1 MDRNAGLIR
10 FVVANNR
17 TLTVAAV
24 VLLGIGGI
32 LEGFGIAA
40 ALPVLEAMVGAEG
53 SERGAL
59 AEGLTTALGAIGITA
74 TVNTLL
80 IFLVVMFLIR
90 AVFLYAAS
98 ITVGFGVARMV
109 MEFRLRLIRAITRA
123 EWKHALSYP
132 TGYIANA
139 LGSES
144 DRTGMA
150 YAEFTQMVAEG
161 IQVLVY
167 LALVFFISWQTG
179 LAAIAVGGTVL
190 LLFQGRVEASRRA
203 GHDQVNVRRSV
214 LARLTDALPSLKP
227 LKAMGR
233 ERYLLPRLEQETHA
247 YFEAQ
252 KRELASTELLKKAR
266 EPLVMT
272 ALAAG
277 LWGVITYSTISSTS
291 VMILAAL
298 FYRSVTSI
306 TNMQQRWV
314 SVTVGDH
321 SFRSLMEHIQSAED
335 ARERWVSTGTPP
347 PRLRESLRLDGVSF
361 SYGDAQILRGVDA
374 ELQAGTFVTLA
385 GPSGSGKSTL
395 VDLITGLLRPT
406 GGRILIDGIDL
417 SEVDVPEWRKHIGYV
432 PQEPMLFSDSVM
444 NNISLGDPD
453 ISVQDVENALRI
465 ASAWEFVQNLP
476 NGLDQRIGEGGMQLS
491 GGQRQRLSIARAVVV
506 RPSLL
511 ILDEPTTA
519 LDTVSESEVGRAISG
534 LRSHLTILAISHQ
547 TALRDLA
554 DVVWELNGGRIQMT
568 TTSGAEWA
576 PEDSASV
583 DMYPAQG

>member
-1 MDRNAGLIR
+1 MDRNVGLIR

-17 TLTVAAV
+17 TLTVVAV

-109 MEFRLRLIRAITRA
+109 MELRLRLIRAITRA

-277 LWGVITYSTISSTS
+277 LWGVITFSTIGSTS

-568 TTSGAEWA
+568 TTSGAEWGTA
-576 PEDSASV
+576 ETASI
-583 DMYPAQG
+583 DMYPASG